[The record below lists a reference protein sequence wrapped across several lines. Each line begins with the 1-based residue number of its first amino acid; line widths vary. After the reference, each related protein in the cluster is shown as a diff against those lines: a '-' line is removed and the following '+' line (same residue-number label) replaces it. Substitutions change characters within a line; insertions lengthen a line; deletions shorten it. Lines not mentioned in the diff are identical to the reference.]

1 LTAPRLEINL
11 QKIQY
16 NATVLVRRLAR
27 RGIAVSGVTKATL
40 GCPRIASAMLKGGV
54 QQLADSRIENIEAMR
69 QANVD
74 AEMLLIRSPMLSQ
87 ADRVV
92 AAADVSFNT
101 ELDVIAELS
110 RAAKRLGRHHGIVL
124 MVELGDL
131 REGVMP
137 CDVEN
142 AVASILRCS
151 NIALIGI
158 GANLGCRS
166 GIAPDARNMGE
177 LSSITTAL
185 EAKFGIS
192 LETVSGGNSSNMTW
206 ALNAS
211 NIGRVNSLRLGEAI
225 LLGNDPHQS
234 TPIPGLHTDAIILVA
249 EVIEMKSKPATPW
262 GDVGHIPFP
271 RSHAPALRET
281 VSQAILAIGHQDVDP
296 AGLRPSRA
304 ITVLSASSDH
314 LIVDAAGTD
323 MAPGTEVSFGLD
335 YRALLRAMTSPY
347 VAKVM
352 LSNDNRM
359 GDHRTIGTHARST
372 AH

>member
-1 LTAPRLEINL
+1 
-11 QKIQY
+11 
-16 NATVLVRRLAR
+16 
-27 RGIAVSGVTKATL
+27 
-40 GCPRIASAMLKGGV
+40 MLKGGV
-54 QQLADSRIENIEAMR
+54 RRLADSRIENIEAMR

-74 AEMLLIRSPMLSQ
+74 AEMILIRSPMLSQ

-92 AAADVSFNT
+92 AVADVSFNT
-101 ELDVIAELS
+101 ELAVIAELS
-110 RAAKRLGRHHGIVL
+110 RAAKRLGRQHGIVL

-137 CDVEN
+137 CDVED
-142 AVASILRCS
+142 AVASILRCA

-166 GIAPDARNMGE
+166 GIVPDARNMGE
-177 LSSITTAL
+177 LSAITTAL

-211 NIGRVNSLRLGEAI
+211 GTGRVNNLRLGEAI

-262 GDVGHIPFP
+262 GNVGHIPFP
-271 RSHAPALRET
+271 QSHAPALQDGQAQRRQSTRLAHRHER
-281 VSQAILAIGHQDVDP
+281 VPQAILAIGHQDVDP

-304 ITVLSASSDH
+304 NAVLSASSDH

-352 LSNDNRM
+352 LSNGDRIC
-359 GDHRTIGTHARST
+359 DHRTVGTHARST
-372 AH
+372 SH

>member
-1 LTAPRLEINL
+1 MAPRLEIDL

-16 NATVLVRRLAR
+16 NASVLVRRLAR
-27 RGIAVSGVTKATL
+27 RGIAVSGVTKANL
-40 GCPRIASAMLKGGV
+40 GCPRVASAMLKGGIRK
-54 QQLADSRIENIEAMR
+54 LADSRIENIEAMR
-69 QANVD
+69 RANVD

-101 ELDVIAELS
+101 ELGVIAELS

-142 AVASILRCS
+142 TVASILNCS

-166 GIAPDARNMGE
+166 GIAADARNMGE
-177 LSSITTAL
+177 LVAITTAL
-185 EAKFGIS
+185 EAKFGIL

-206 ALNAS
+206 ALNAPD
-211 NIGRVNSLRLGEAI
+211 ICRVNDLRLGEAI
-225 LLGNDPHQS
+225 LLGNDPHQD
-234 TPIPGLHTDAIILVA
+234 TAIPGLHTDAIILVA

-262 GDVGHIPFP
+262 GDFGHMPFP
-271 RSHAPALRET
+271 NSHAPALRER

-304 ITVLSASSDH
+304 ITVLAASSDH

-347 VAKVM
+347 VAKVV
-352 LSNDNRM
+352 LSNGNRM
-359 GDHRTIGTHARST
+359 GGHRTIGTHARPT